1 MGPRVGCRGRYY
13 APPAPSGWASPWK
26 DRPLTPPTLEASL
39 LRKEARWPPGPEDGL
54 DSTGQKH
61 GARPS
66 GSPREKQVR
75 QALLLQDSGWL
86 VESAPRERTCYSPF
100 PLSRDCCAMKR
111 LAEEAL
117 VRPTP
122 RGSVT
127 NRGLEARDSRAAPS
141 SEGEPIEPKP
151 AMELGRATRHPA
163 AGTIPRPAGLAGLR
177 RKGQRAKASVTGE
190 GGRGTGHWFLRPSEG

>member
-1 MGPRVGCRGRYY
+1 MGCRGRYY

-75 QALLLQDSGWL
+75 QALVLQDSGWL

-127 NRGLEARDSRAAPS
+127 DRGLEARDSRAAP
-141 SEGEPIEPKP
+141 EQGREEPSNQKP
-151 AMELGRATRHPA
+151 PSGWAARPGPLRQGLPHNGPGWPVSAGRDKGRRH
-163 AGTIPRPAGLAGLR
+163 L
-177 RKGQRAKASVTGE
+177 
-190 GGRGTGHWFLRPSEG
+190 